1 MKLQYV
7 AAAFAAF
14 AIAACEPST
23 PELPPAP
30 PAPMGT
36 PPPAS
41 NYQPTTT
48 YAPPPQPTPPPPTY
62 TPTPPPPEVQN
73 YPVAQKVPGKDG
85 FVVSPYDP
93 AAGYIDVRGFPP
105 GTEVR
110 DPYTGKIFLVP

>member
-1 MKLQYV
+1 MKLHYF
-7 AAAFAAF
+7 AAALAAF
-14 AIAACEPST
+14 AISACEPST
-23 PELPPAP
+23 PEPPPPP

-36 PPPAS
+36 PPPAPI
-41 NYQPTTT
+41 YPQTPTYT
-48 YAPPPQPTPPPPTY
+48 PPPQPTPPPTFTP
-62 TPTPPPPEVQN
+62 TPTPPPDVQN

-93 AAGYIDVRGFPP
+93 SAGYIDVRGFPP